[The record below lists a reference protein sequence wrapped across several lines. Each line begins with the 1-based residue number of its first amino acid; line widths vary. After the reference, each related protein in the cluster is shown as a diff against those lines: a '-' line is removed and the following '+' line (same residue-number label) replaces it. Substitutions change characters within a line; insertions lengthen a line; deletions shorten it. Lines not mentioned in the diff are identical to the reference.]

1 MPSTSPTSG
10 PNSPDTAAREP
21 LVAVGL
27 PCYNSEKYLAQSIET
42 LLAQSFKD
50 FVLIISDNASTD
62 GTEAIC
68 RRFAAQD
75 SRIRYYRNETNI
87 GMMPN
92 FNRVFSLANSKYFKW
107 ATADDYWDSE
117 MLAKSVAV
125 MEADPEVVICY
136 PRVVLV
142 DAEGSELRRY
152 EDQLH
157 LSDADPVVRFLAVL
171 ERLGLVNHHLG
182 VLRTAAIRRTQL
194 FNTHMAADVG
204 FVAEMSLYGKFFQ
217 LPDHL
222 LFRRFHPESSSW
234 QRGNQEHQAKRYH
247 AANARRLPFNSWRFH
262 GTFFR
267 GVKNSPIG
275 FGAKRRLVL
284 RLLRTLYWNRQALGE
299 ELFRDLPLLWRRQN
313 ASSSDK

>member
-1 MPSTSPTSG
+1 MNTSSN
-10 PNSPDTAAREP
+10 NSSVGGREP

-68 RRFAAQD
+68 RRYAAQD
-75 SRIRYYRNETNI
+75 SRIRYHRNTTNI

-107 ATADDYWDSE
+107 ATADDYWDPE

-125 MEADPEVVICY
+125 MEADDEVVICY

-142 DAEGSELRRY
+142 DAGGTELRRY

-157 LSDADPVVRFLAVL
+157 LSDADPASRFLSVL
-171 ERLGLVNHHLG
+171 DHLGLVNHHLG
-182 VLRTAAIRRTQL
+182 LLRTAAIRRTQL
-194 FNTHMAADVG
+194 FNTHVAADVG

-222 LFRRFHPESSSW
+222 IYRRFHPESSSW

-247 AANARRLPFNSWRFH
+247 AANVRRLPFNSWRFH

-267 GVKNSPIG
+267 GVLNSPLPFSG
-275 FGAKRRLVL
+275 KRRLVA
-284 RLLRTLYWNRQALGE
+284 RLLKTLYWNRKSLSE
-299 ELFRDLPLLWRRQN
+299 ELFRDLPLVWRKKS
-313 ASSSDK
+313 A